1 MVANLSNLKQKIS
14 TYNSSIQDILT
25 FVPLVQLPGMSST
38 QVANMANTWSGNNIT
53 PTKALDVKDRI
64 VKVNDGLES
73 LLNYMNTL
81 SISNVL
87 LSFDYIIQYE
97 NFKNQKVEILDTWKN
112 SITSEFNYITTNVNQ
127 LKSTFAQARNTYN
140 TIGNLNSNLAIVAA
154 LTLKKAGIGAAALC
168 GTPPLPCGCDASHYK
183 VMCDVIDNL
192 IATLNADR
200 NITGSIINDKIDK
213 ISSYENGET
222 NQYGG
227 QITVQPFVEINDEF
241 IANEI

>member
-1 MVANLSNLKQKIS
+1 
-14 TYNSSIQDILT
+14 
-25 FVPLVQLPGMSST
+25 MSST

-112 SITSEFNYITTNVNQ
+112 SITSEFNYITANVNQ
-127 LKSTFAQARNTYN
+127 LKSTFAQARSTYN
-140 TIGNLNSNLAIVAA
+140 TIGNLNSNLAIVVA
-154 LTLKKAGIGAAALC
+154 LTLKK
-168 GTPPLPCGCDASHYK
+168 T
-183 VMCDVIDNL
+183 
-192 IATLNADR
+192 
-200 NITGSIINDKIDK
+200 
-213 ISSYENGET
+213 
-222 NQYGG
+222 
-227 QITVQPFVEINDEF
+227 
-241 IANEI
+241 